1 MTALRET
8 PSELTVPASPER
20 PNGAKR
26 LGRKADS
33 IGHPAVASWPRMKTT
48 KPTMSL
54 TPRQRQVLSLMAEG
68 KTTREIAY
76 ELGLSPFTVKNYI
89 ERIYERLGALDRVQ
103 AVSMAVRQGLID

>member
-1 MTALRET
+1 MRNTR
-8 PSELTVPASPER
+8 PA
-20 PNGAKR
+20 
-26 LGRKADS
+26 
-33 IGHPAVASWPRMKTT
+33 
-48 KPTMSL
+48 MSL

>member
-1 MTALRET
+1 MRQ
-8 PSELTVPASPER
+8 
-20 PNGAKR
+20 KK

-33 IGHPAVASWPRMKTT
+33 IGHPAVASWPGMKGTR
-48 KPTMSL
+48 PAMSL

-103 AVSMAVRQGLID
+103 AVSMAMRQGLID

>member
-1 MTALRET
+1 
-8 PSELTVPASPER
+8 
-20 PNGAKR
+20 
-26 LGRKADS
+26 
-33 IGHPAVASWPRMKTT
+33 MKGT
-48 KPTMSL
+48 KPGMAL

>member
-1 MTALRET
+1 MKATR
-8 PSELTVPASPER
+8 PA
-20 PNGAKR
+20 
-26 LGRKADS
+26 
-33 IGHPAVASWPRMKTT
+33 
-48 KPTMSL
+48 MSL